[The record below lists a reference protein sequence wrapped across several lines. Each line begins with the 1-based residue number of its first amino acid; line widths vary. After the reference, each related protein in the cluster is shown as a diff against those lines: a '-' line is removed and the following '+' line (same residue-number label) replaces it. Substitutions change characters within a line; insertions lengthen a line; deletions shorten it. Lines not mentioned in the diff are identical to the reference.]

1 MRPPTDITG
10 GGAQGKR
17 QQLPNRRPSETI
29 NFTWNDSAFTATVS
43 RCPTTRRVLEIFL
56 GNHKT
61 GGAIDLIAKDS
72 AITCSIALQFG
83 ASFEVIRL
91 GLLRDS
97 RGVPASPLG
106 AAMDEIS
113 RLSEPEDRQ

>member
-1 MRPPTDITG
+1 MTG
-10 GGAQGKR
+10 R
-17 QQLPNRRPSETI
+17 ERLPNRRPSETFSFI
-29 NFTWNDSAFTATVS
+29 WNDSGFTGTLS
-43 RCPTTRRVLEIFL
+43 RCPTTGRVLELFL

-61 GGAIDLIAKDS
+61 GGAIDLIAKNS

-106 AAMDEIS
+106 AAMDAIA
-113 RLSEPEDRQ
+113 RMEDQHG